1 MAAWGITTMGQ
12 VGLPHKKR
20 YDHFVRKNKQID
32 GVRLPLIGTE
42 AFLWSFCL
50 LTAASLL
57 FIASRSSPLYPFNDW
72 TDVNTFFTV
81 GKGML
86 AGKVLYHD
94 LFDHKGPLLYLFY
107 SVASLISYKTF
118 LGVYILESISLSIF
132 LFFCARTLS
141 LFLNHAY
148 TLLTLPILAAAIL
161 NLRSFA
167 YGGTAE
173 AFTFPFLMASLF
185 LFTNYFKLIYPKPI
199 PIKWGFVIGL
209 LAGCVLWIKYSFL
222 GFWLGCAVIVLIT
235 SLINKQFTHILKFFA
250 RFLSGMII
258 ATLPWIVYFG
268 IHKAIA
274 DWVNAYFVVNLTAY
288 ARDLSLGEILQ
299 TAIDSYQ
306 RHLQINPL
314 AVGLLSLGILL
325 FTTLRQLIES
335 WWFSLGLILS
345 IGLLALGVYAG
356 GRDYIYY
363 FLIFAPFLIFGF
375 IELAHRYQANFGA
388 IQSKWFLFIL
398 LIALL
403 LLSFTY
409 TFRFNRNTAF
419 RHTEKQDLAQDQ
431 FAKIINQDG
440 NASLLNYG
448 FQDSGFY
455 TAAGIVPNV
464 KYFQKYNFE
473 YGYFPINMDE
483 QNRYIRE
490 KLVDYVVIR
499 SDTGEAANGLD
510 LDLLDENYQSIAQKT
525 QLFGEQRF
533 TYELFQRK

>member
-1 MAAWGITTMGQ
+1 
-12 VGLPHKKR
+12 
-20 YDHFVRKNKQID
+20 
-32 GVRLPLIGTE
+32 
-42 AFLWSFCL
+42 
-50 LTAASLL
+50 
-57 FIASRSSPLYPFNDW
+57 
-72 TDVNTFFTV
+72 
-81 GKGML
+81 
-86 AGKVLYHD
+86 
-94 LFDHKGPLLYLFY
+94 
-107 SVASLISYKTF
+107 
-118 LGVYILESISLSIF
+118 
-132 LFFCARTLS
+132 
-141 LFLNHAY
+141 
-148 TLLTLPILAAAIL
+148 
-161 NLRSFA
+161 
-167 YGGTAE
+167 
-173 AFTFPFLMASLF
+173 
-185 LFTNYFKLIYPKPI
+185 
-199 PIKWGFVIGL
+199 
-209 LAGCVLWIKYSFL
+209 
-222 GFWLGCAVIVLIT
+222 
-235 SLINKQFTHILKFFA
+235 
-250 RFLSGMII
+250 
-258 ATLPWIVYFG
+258 
-268 IHKAIA
+268 
-274 DWVNAYFVVNLTAY
+274 VVNLTAY

-409 TFRFNRNTAF
+409 TFRFNRNTDF
-419 RHTEKQDLAQDQ
+419 RHTEKQDLAQVQ

-510 LDLLDENYQSIAQKT
+510 LDLLDENYQSIAQKN